1 MGGIE
6 RRLVLQMRLKE
17 IAGRALLHTDRQT
30 HFAALV
36 IPVKVPPRIYRLR
49 PGFAT
54 SEDNHGDYMPA
65 GLPRRLPGGQRGQTR
80 NYYTLRNSSDW
91 LRTTDFTPQ
100 AAFGRSFAYRCALL
114 LFLLVL
120 MRVCSN

>member
-65 GLPRRLPGGQRGQTR
+65 GPRRLPGGQRGQTR
-80 NYYTLRNSSDW
+80 NYYTLRDSSDW
-91 LRTTDFTPQ
+91 LRTTTSLPRLPS
-100 AAFGRSFAYRCALL
+100 AAALPTG
-114 LFLLVL
+114 VL
-120 MRVCSN
+120 CYCSCWC